1 MNRSTEFFI
10 TAWKHMAEL
19 DDFLAEQATEA
30 ARRITERFAW
40 KREQCTTPATQNDFR
55 LEVIVRKES
64 VVTKEQTTCICAM
77 LNLSLVAAS
86 ASASREA
93 YLHAV
98 ELLRE
103 ATNEAMA
110 LPPAL
115 TRIGV
120 RFRWARKYRYCTNRP
135 TQLPSAPVK
144 MRCVAAR

>member
-1 MNRSTEFFI
+1 MNKQTQFFI

-19 DDFLAEQATEA
+19 DDFLAEQAAEA

-40 KREQCTTPATQNDFR
+40 KRERCATPQDDFR

-64 VVTKEQTTCICAM
+64 VVAKDQTTCDCAM
-77 LNLSLVAAS
+77 LNLSLLVAS
-86 ASASREA
+86 ATASREA

-103 ATNEAMA
+103 ATNEAMT

-120 RFRWARKYRYCTNRP
+120 RFRWARKYRYCASKP
-135 TQLPSAPVK
+135 TQLQSESQ
-144 MRCVAAR
+144 

>member
-1 MNRSTEFFI
+1 MTEQTDFFI

-19 DDFLAEQATEA
+19 DDFLAEQAAEA

-40 KREQCTTPATQNDFR
+40 KRERCAISAAQNDFR

-64 VVTKEQTTCICAM
+64 VVTREQTTCVCAM
-77 LNLSLVAAS
+77 LNLSLLTAS
-86 ASASREA
+86 ATASRES

-120 RFRWARKYRYCTNRP
+120 RFRWERKYRYCASRP
-135 TQLPSAPVK
+135 TQLQSGSE
-144 MRCVAAR
+144 